1 MSKHI
6 SYEMLVDG
14 RFYKIIKAK
23 NYEEAEKQAREIFPN
38 RPHAI
43 NLVPISEWRN
53 AKDTQEQTISKRKL
67 LLIIGWLNVEQK
79 TRQERKQERNK
90 NNYGK
95 RTIKV

>member
-1 MSKHI
+1 MRHNLQDLIMPKQI

-43 NLVPISEWRN
+43 SLVPISEWR
-53 AKDTQEQTISKRKL
+53 KE
-67 LLIIGWLNVEQK
+67 LNK
-79 TRQERKQERNK
+79 
-90 NNYGK
+90 
-95 RTIKV
+95 